1 MVTTTA
7 FTIPEDV
14 LDQYNIDIDLTES
27 LLDITME
34 TEDNN
39 SQIEMTTLNPKYF
52 PYDDQDI
59 YELFLNYIDETEI
72 LVSVTESS

>member
-14 LDQYNIDIDLTES
+14 LDQYNINIDLTES
-27 LLDITME
+27 LLDIAIE
-34 TEDNN
+34 TEAIDQN
-39 SQIEMTTLNPKYF
+39 EMTTLNPKYF

-72 LVSVTESS
+72 LDSVNESS

>member
-14 LDQYNIDIDLTES
+14 LDQYNINIDLTES
-27 LLDITME
+27 LLDIAIE
-34 TEDNN
+34 TDSIDQN
-39 SQIEMTTLNPKYF
+39 EMTTLNPKYF

-72 LVSVTESS
+72 LDSVNESS